1 MATWEELTEYSY
13 VDMIDKIEWLTD
25 RIQPFIMFKMP
36 DGGWIEYPMGIFLIS
51 APEKVEEGEQIYR
64 NVEAYDGTIILEQD
78 RFTERYSIKAGTKY
92 VSAVIDILK
101 TAGIKKY
108 NIEDSDKT
116 LANDLEFE
124 PGTAKIIAINELLE
138 AINFTPLWVDEW
150 GYFTSR
156 GYIAPSRKGNDYQ
169 YLDDEISVIEQ
180 GMTEELDLFSVPN
193 KWLVTYENVDG
204 EDNEKIFLQSVY
216 ENNSE
221 ESPTSTVN
229 LGRVIVD
236 YRQINEIADQE
247 ALDEYTQRIAFEASQ
262 IYEKIKFTTA
272 IMPFHSYM
280 DIIYIRNKAL
290 GLDGQYSETSWR
302 IPLEV
307 GGRMEHE
314 GRKVVDI

>member
-1 MATWEELTEYSY
+1 MATWEDYSEYTY
-13 VDMIDKIEWLTD
+13 IDMVDKIEWLTD

-51 APEKVEEGEQIYR
+51 APVKVEEGEQIYR
-64 NVEAYDGTIILEQD
+64 DVEAFDGTIILEQD
-78 RFTERYSIKAGTKY
+78 KFTERYTIKAGNKY

-116 LANDLEFE
+116 LSNDLEFE
-124 PGTAKIIAINELLE
+124 PGTSKILAINELLE
-138 AINFTPLWVDEW
+138 AINFTSLWVDEW
-150 GYFTSR
+150 GYYTSR
-156 GYIAPSRKGNDYQ
+156 TYIAPSRKGNDYQ
-169 YLDDEISVIEQ
+169 YLDDEFSVIEQ
-180 GMTEELDLFSVPN
+180 GITEELDLFSVPN

-204 EDNEKIFLQSVY
+204 TEEEKVFLQSVY
-216 ENNSE
+216 ENKSPN
-221 ESPTSTVN
+221 SPTSTVN

-247 ALDEYTQRIAFEASQ
+247 ALNEYTERIAFEASQ
-262 IYEKIKFTTA
+262 IYEKIKFSTA

-280 DIIYIRNKAL
+280 DIVHIRNDTL
-290 GLDGQYSETSWR
+290 GIDGQYTETSWR
-302 IPLEV
+302 ISLEV

-314 GRKVVDI
+314 GRKVVEI

>member
-78 RFTERYSIKAGTKY
+78 RFTERYSIKAGKKY